1 MSSFLSLFQTDTLLL
16 FIVLIQGFYLEVKQS
31 TQEAEI
37 SEIVLLR
44 LQNCHIRS
52 TQTAQVG
59 SVSYFNDS
67 QARAGTRKSCKQ
79 IWLKS
84 SPKDYVVPTDYK
96 RQTSRNLAKKIKK
109 NTSQRHVVFGMY
121 FFLILEDVELHEV
134 TFLSGYVQLHLM
146 WVIYFTSEQQWL
158 LTDPR
163 AILPLKSKHRNSLT
177 KSASLLSIKLPVLL

>member
-16 FIVLIQGFYLEVKQS
+16 CIVLIQGFYLEVKQS

-59 SVSYFNDS
+59 SVSDFNDS

-96 RQTSRNLAKKIKK
+96 RQTSRNLAKKLKK
-109 NTSQRHVVFGMY
+109 YIPKTTCLWDV
-121 FFLILEDVELHEV
+121 EDVELHEV

>member
-44 LQNCHIRS
+44 LQNCHIRP

-109 NTSQRHVVFGMY
+109 IHPKDMWSLGCGRCRAAWSHISIR
-121 FFLILEDVELHEV
+121 LCPASPDVSHIFYLRAA
-134 TFLSGYVQLHLM
+134 
-146 WVIYFTSEQQWL
+146 VITDRPQSHFTS
-158 LTDPR
+158 
-163 AILPLKSKHRNSLT
+163 
-177 KSASLLSIKLPVLL
+177 